1 MNIPNDQ
8 DSHLKAIP
16 GGIVIITFD
25 PITDI
30 IHTHLCPN
38 VIANTI
44 VNGNRT
50 LIMNIVVYYY
60 LNRQNVSVYRNKS
73 IITLDAQQTCKNV
86 VEDLSKRLKLDGDC
100 SNISECN
107 IFGSNVLRIISTT
120 HEASTPEAST
130 PEASTQEDTSSIT
143 RILTN
148 DLILEALDM
157 YSMSIYDTIMVRNI
171 EVGIASLGIFNDTKL
186 STRMLEYMDY
196 VVETSVNGW
205 NDHIVSVE
213 KNIQMQQLQNEW
225 AKRMNSQN
233 VFIQSLRERLNKTL
247 T

>member
-16 GGIVIITFD
+16 GGIVVITFD

-30 IHTHLCPN
+30 IHTLLCPN

-86 VEDLSKRLKLDGDC
+86 VEDLSKMLRLDGDC

-120 HEASTPEAST
+120 PEAST
-130 PEASTQEDTSSIT
+130 PEAFTPEDTSSIT

-186 STRMLEYMDY
+186 STKMLEYMDY

-225 AKRMNSQN
+225 AKRMSSQN
-233 VFIQSLRERLNKTL
+233 VFIQSLREKLNKAL